1 MQPTFYPAPQSA
13 ADLNL
18 QRRVLLTL
26 AQLHMPL
33 FRFLR
38 VEVADGTVTLS
49 GRVGSYYERQL
60 AQSRARRVPGVIRL
74 VDAMTVVERP
84 SRPTGMATLLTRRP
98 TSRRRR
104 GIDDLVLAAVAAS
117 DEVPGEGAVRRSA

>member
-26 AQLHMPL
+26 GQLHVPL
-33 FRFLR
+33 FRLLR
-38 VEVADGTVTLS
+38 VEVTNGTVTLS

-74 VDAMTVVERP
+74 VDALTVIERP
-84 SRPTGMATLLTRRP
+84 SRPSGLASLLTRP
-98 TSRRRR
+98 VSSRQRH
-104 GIDDLVLAAVAAS
+104 GIDYRARAAVAAS
-117 DEVPGEGAVRRSA
+117 DDLPEVGALRRSA